1 MATIVRSTLIQ
12 RLTRKEFDLA
22 FEVVVPRHRWSR
34 ASLLFDRW
42 LLDDG
47 DWVKNGNSVCTL
59 DVNGVSLPVTAE
71 HDGFLTI
78 KSRDLVAGK
87 ELQPGLVIGY
97 VTRPSESVPL
107 DPEPAETIRL
117 PKRRPVEPNSVHLQT
132 EWNAPVKKRAA
143 SPRARRAA
151 RDANIPL
158 RAVRGTG
165 YRGRIVLR
173 DVHAAAPA
181 IAATGGAV
189 VPAWHATDIQVKA
202 TNPEYIAYCHHYASE
217 LLKRIVTEDLSL
229 CDNWDSDKLI
239 LTLPRVEEGL
249 ATYCRF
255 EAKSPFGKRVAEDEL
270 ENNLVPV
277 FLSEG
282 SESQLLIP
290 PLPPGALFSIGFS
303 AITKRPIVAKT
314 KVTIGEIVTL
324 TIAFDSQ
331 RLAPQTIERWLSP

>member
-1 MATIVRSTLIQ
+1 M
-12 RLTRKEFDLA
+12 A

-71 HDGFLTI
+71 HDGFLTV
-78 KSRDLVAGK
+78 KARDLVSGK
-87 ELQPGLVIGY
+87 ELQPGSVIGF
-97 VTRPSESVPL
+97 VTRPSESVPI
-107 DPEPAETIRL
+107 DPEPTELISF
-117 PKRRPVEPNSVHLQT
+117 PQRRAVEPISVDLYS
-132 EWNAPVKKRAA
+132 EWSPPAKKRAA

-158 RAVRGTG
+158 RAIRGTG
-165 YRGRIVLR
+165 YRGRIILQ

-189 VPAWHATDIQVKA
+189 VPAWHATDIQVAA
-202 TNPEYIAYCHHYASE
+202 THPEYITYCHQCSSE
-217 LLKRIVTEDLSL
+217 LLKRIGAEDLSL
-229 CDNWDSDKLI
+229 CDGWLTDKLR
-239 LTLPRVEEGL
+239 LTLPRVQEGL
-249 ATYCRF
+249 ATYCQF
-255 EAKSPFGKRVAEDEL
+255 DSKSPFFGKRVAEDEL
-270 ENNLVPV
+270 EDNLVPV

-282 SESQLLIP
+282 SESRLHIP

-303 AITKRPIVAKT
+303 AITNRPIVAKH
-314 KVTIGEIVTL
+314 KVSVGNIVTM

-331 RLAPQTIERWLSP
+331 RLAPQSIERWLSGEG